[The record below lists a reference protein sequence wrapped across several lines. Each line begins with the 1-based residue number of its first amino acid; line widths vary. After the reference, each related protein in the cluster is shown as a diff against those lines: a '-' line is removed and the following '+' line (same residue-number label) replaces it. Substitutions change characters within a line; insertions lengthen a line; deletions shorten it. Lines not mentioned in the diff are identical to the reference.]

1 MNIKH
6 FLIIAAFL
14 TTIGC
19 QDNTPPP
26 IKFTLTNDLDEERT
40 DVPITIDGAL
50 FQKIMAYEG
59 KNFSIYLGENP
70 VSWQLEDLDHDGKS
84 DQLFFL
90 ANFEKK
96 EIKRCVVRIG
106 TSVDFRMAP
115 RTNVHFS
122 AKATPKKRITSAR
135 RLSPADTIVSFY
147 YQMEGPA
154 WENDRVAFRN
164 YFDQRNGIDIF
175 GKQVPQMVLHKVGIE
190 GQDYHQ
196 LSDWGMDIL
205 KVGTSLGAGAIAMKK
220 DGEVH
225 RITGVNST
233 YKFVSGG
240 DRSIFDLDFDGFA
253 VGENK
258 YNIKHRISIAAG
270 KNYYHS
276 EVSVD
281 GLRGGES
288 LVSGIVNLH
297 SDTLYTVKESGY
309 TILYTHAP
317 QAENGAVLGMALIVP
332 DAGFKGTSTAPKKG
346 DGITSTYFVEMG
358 LEQNKPTD
366 FYFYTGWEN
375 QNRSFHERSFF
386 EKSVRK
392 AARELAHPIIIK

>member
-40 DVPITIDGAL
+40 DELITIEGPL
-50 FQKIMAYEG
+50 FQKIMGYEDG
-59 KNFSIYLGENP
+59 RFSIYHDGNP
-70 VSWQLEDLDHDGKS
+70 VRFKMQDLDGDGKF
-84 DQLFFL
+84 DQLFL
-90 ANFEKK
+90 LQNFAKK
-96 EIKRCVVRIG
+96 ESKEYEVGKKSQVIFK
-106 TSVDFRMAP
+106 TPP
-115 RTNVHFS
+115 RTNIHFS
-122 AKATPKKRITSAR
+122 AKATPEKQLKTAR
-135 RLSPADTIVSFY
+135 RLSPADTIISFY

-154 WENDRVAFRN
+154 WENDKVAFRN

-190 GQDYHQ
+190 GQDYHK

-220 DGEVH
+220 DGQVH

-392 AARELAHPIIIK
+392 AVRELAHPIIIK